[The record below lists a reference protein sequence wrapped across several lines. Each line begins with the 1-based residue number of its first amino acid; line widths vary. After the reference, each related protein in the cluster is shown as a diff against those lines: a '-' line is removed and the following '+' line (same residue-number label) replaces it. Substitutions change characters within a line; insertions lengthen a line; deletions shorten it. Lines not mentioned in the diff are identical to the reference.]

1 MHRLLLTAAFV
12 AVPLFGSTPVLAMS
26 GIDAARSCAA
36 QPKRCSLQMDEGGG
50 ATIYVDGYVI
60 DCNSPQEECTII
72 IRPRLLGGGVS
83 SAGDA
88 GEVLDP
94 ARSTGAGKPGP
105 AAPRSG
111 GLVVDR

>member
-1 MHRLLLTAAFV
+1 M
-12 AVPLFGSTPVLAMS
+12 PPGP
-26 GIDAARSCAA
+26 A
-36 QPKRCSLQMDEGGG
+36 QPSPSAAPCRWTRGGG